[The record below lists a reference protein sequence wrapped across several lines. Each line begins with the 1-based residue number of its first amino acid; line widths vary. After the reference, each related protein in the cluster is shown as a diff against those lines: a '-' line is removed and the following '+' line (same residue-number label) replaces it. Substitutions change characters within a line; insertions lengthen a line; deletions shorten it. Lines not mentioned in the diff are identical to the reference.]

1 VERNCGLTN
10 RHQIRGGTGQG
21 ERAYDREAVVTKAR
35 GRKSGGGAVKVNVLT
50 RGDLA
55 LRLKGRRG
63 LQDQRSE
70 KSAQA
75 VVAVQ
80 AREGPNGGEG
90 ERPMRLGEVM
100 PQKLDENPSVE
111 TARAVKPQGSPLRVE
126 ASPVG
131 SGNGSLGSSELM
143 EGVRTPEPSGRTEAC
158 ATECGQSRHRWNDG

>member
-1 VERNCGLTN
+1 MGIDMEVKVHPCAGHSERSETQLHEGDRLWEGSVERNCGLTN

-35 GRKSGGGAVKVNVLT
+35 GRKSGGRAVKVNVLT

-63 LQDQRSE
+63 LQDRRSE

-80 AREGPNGGEG
+80 AA
-90 ERPMRLGEVM
+90 
-100 PQKLDENPSVE
+100 K
-111 TARAVKPQGSPLRVE
+111 
-126 ASPVG
+126 
-131 SGNGSLGSSELM
+131 
-143 EGVRTPEPSGRTEAC
+143 GRTVGKARRPC
-158 ATECGQSRHRWNDG
+158 ASGKLCHRSWMRIRV